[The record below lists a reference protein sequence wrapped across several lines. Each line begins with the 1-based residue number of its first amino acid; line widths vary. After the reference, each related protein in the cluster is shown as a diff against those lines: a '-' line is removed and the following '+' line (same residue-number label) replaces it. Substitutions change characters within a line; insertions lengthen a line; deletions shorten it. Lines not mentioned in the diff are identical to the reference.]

1 METTLTPREIQ
12 HYTNLWC
19 KQQGFKNRELNNELT
34 ADNLVLLVIVKQEH
48 WQHMDKT
55 SKAVWNGLHSML
67 IKGYPFKEKHLQ
79 SVEKIIKQATEQATN
94 KILKKAIIKAKIQ
107 QLRSDI

>member
-1 METTLTPREIQ
+1 METTLTQREIQ

-19 KQQGFKNRELNNELT
+19 KQQGFKNRELDNELT

-48 WQHMDKT
+48 WQHMDKS

-67 IKGYPFKEKHLQ
+67 IKGYPFKEKHLK
-79 SVEKIIKQATEQATN
+79 SVEKIIEQAT
-94 KILKKAIIKAKIQ
+94 KTKLKDSVIKAKIK
-107 QLRSDI
+107 QLKSDI

>member
-1 METTLTPREIQ
+1 METSLTQREIQ

-48 WQHMDKT
+48 WQYMDKK

-67 IKGYPFKEKHLQ
+67 IKGYPFKEKHLK
-79 SVEKIIKQATEQATN
+79 SVEKIIEQAT
-94 KILKKAIIKAKIQ
+94 KTKQKDSVIKAKIK
-107 QLRSDI
+107 QLKSAI